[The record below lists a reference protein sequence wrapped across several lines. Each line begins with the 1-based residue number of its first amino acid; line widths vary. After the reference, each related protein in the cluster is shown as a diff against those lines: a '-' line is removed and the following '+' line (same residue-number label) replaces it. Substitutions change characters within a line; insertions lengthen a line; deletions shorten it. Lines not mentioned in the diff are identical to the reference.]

1 MLIGFTIM
9 QNAFAGSALGGGG
22 VADTERK
29 ALALTG
35 SGDTI
40 FDWDVAADHVHVSP
54 EIETQLGLAR
64 GASKAGRGLARCRAS
79 GRTGPF
85 PRLSRHHARAEA
97 RADQSGFRLRGE
109 GADYYWFRMKARPVV
124 GTDGD
129 VVRIIGTLGDVTE
142 AKIAEERLLHDA
154 VHDNLTG
161 CRTGNFSSIASTPP

>member
-1 MLIGFTIM
+1 
-9 QNAFAGSALGGGG
+9 

-64 GASKAGRGLARCRAS
+64 GALEGPAAAWLDVVHRPNGTVSAPVSTPCSSRGAGGSIRNSACA
-79 GRTGPF
+79 
-85 PRLSRHHARAEA
+85 ARA
-97 RADQSGFRLRGE
+97 RIN
-109 GADYYWFRMKARPVV
+109 YWFRMKARPVV

-142 AKIAEERLLHDA
+142 AKIAEERL
-154 VHDNLTG
+154 
-161 CRTGNFSSIASTPP
+161 CMTPCTTI